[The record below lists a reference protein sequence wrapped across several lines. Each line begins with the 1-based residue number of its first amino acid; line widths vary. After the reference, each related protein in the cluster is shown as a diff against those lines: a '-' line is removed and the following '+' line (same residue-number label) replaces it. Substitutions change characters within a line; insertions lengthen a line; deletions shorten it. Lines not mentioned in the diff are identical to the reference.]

1 MPAVKA
7 PKPLVIM
14 DEDGYYFLIFPSG
27 VAVRLEDEDI
37 SNVPELRDIRESG
50 AADKRSEIVGNVV
63 TLCELVDCEHCD
75 DGKVEGE
82 AKTNERIDTMYANAW
97 AMTGC
102 ERVRVLPDPAIVVGI
117 ANDGFAN
124 AAGFTGGP
132 AELAAIWSDLLREHG
147 IEPEDKHFGWNFV
160 SVQNR

>member
-37 SNVPELRDIRESG
+37 SNVPELRDIREAG

-75 DGKVEGE
+75 DGKAEGDLFVYPQDDCGTYTVPAEYASAKEWSARHRVIEDATYDCRQCGGFGRVYE
-82 AKTNERIDTMYANAW
+82 AGRK
-97 AMTGC
+97 
-102 ERVRVLPDPAIVVGI
+102 VV
-117 ANDGFAN
+117 
-124 AAGFTGGP
+124 TL
-132 AELAAIWSDLLREHG
+132 AELAA
-147 IEPEDKHFGWNFV
+147 
-160 SVQNR
+160 